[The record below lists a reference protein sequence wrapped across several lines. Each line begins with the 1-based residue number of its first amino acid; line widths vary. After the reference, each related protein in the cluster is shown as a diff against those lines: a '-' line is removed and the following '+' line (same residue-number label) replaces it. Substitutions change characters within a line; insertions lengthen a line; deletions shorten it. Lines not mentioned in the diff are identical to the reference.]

1 LLLLGIV
8 LGMVFAFLTG
18 TGTGVDPEA
27 LVTLF
32 FVSTSALAGLL
43 ITRKVKGNL
52 IGWLLL
58 LAALCF
64 SLGGA
69 AVTAVEEGALEP
81 HGWLYPA
88 VIIAGNVLFGL
99 GVSILGTFVLLLFP
113 TGRIPSP
120 RWRIVAWMAGVGTAM
135 LLLGIALDPATFDD
149 LPVPNPIALDSE
161 PVLLFLGN
169 AGITL
174 LLAAMLSSVASLVV
188 RFRRSSGAER
198 QQLKWVVFA
207 VILMALVNG
216 AVFLWEILNG
226 AGEVTDEVEN
236 FAVSFTLGLI
246 PVAFGVAILRY
257 RLYDIDRLISR
268 TLSYG
273 LISAALVAVYLGL
286 VFVLTTLVRLEGDL
300 AVAASTLA
308 AAALFNPLRS
318 GVQRVIDRRFH
329 RSRYRS
335 ERVVEA
341 FTERL
346 PSQVHLSELIGSV
359 STVVGQTLQP
369 ATLGLW
375 LRGQ

>member
-1 LLLLGIV
+1 
-8 LGMVFAFLTG
+8 MVFAFLTG

-58 LAALCF
+58 LAAFCF

-69 AVTAVEEGALEP
+69 AVTAVEKGALEP